1 MSHCSNINLFIIFA
15 FFAAKRFDLL
25 FSMFSSGVMSQ
36 CFSIMVCNVPSR
48 INGLLFKPNNILV
61 KRKATML
68 GLSAVI
74 ESYQRNR
81 KKSRWDWLT
90 SIWRNACLIS
100 ATRAIFPHRKRK
112 RISDNF
118 GKRHSPAYN
127 KSFRKGSSDCFEDAS
142 NTTCI
147 FVVSLS
153 DFITALCGNNES
165 SLAQYFD
172 LKVLS
177 LLRPYS
183 NSHL

>member
-100 ATRAIFPHRKRK
+100 FHIENAKEFQTTLV
-112 RISDNF
+112 
-118 GKRHSPAYN
+118 
-127 KSFRKGSSDCFEDAS
+127 KG
-142 NTTCI
+142 TVQHTI
-147 FVVSLS
+147 
-153 DFITALCGNNES
+153 
-165 SLAQYFD
+165 
-172 LKVLS
+172 
-177 LLRPYS
+177 
-183 NSHL
+183 SHLEKVRQIVSGTHQTQLVFL